1 MAAGRDP
8 LIPVSEARKRILDT
22 LTPVAAETL
31 TLREAA
37 GRVLA
42 RDVVSTRM
50 QPPCDLSAMDG
61 YAVRSRDIETIGT
74 ALRVIGEAPAG
85 RSFAGILGEGECV
98 RIFTGAPV
106 PQGADSI
113 MLQEDAT
120 RDGERVSFRESALPG
135 QHVRHAGIDFAIG
148 DVGPRAGTRL
158 TAADIALAAAMNH
171 ASLSVHRRPVI
182 AYFSTGDELVYPGET
197 PGPDQIIS
205 TNNDGLG
212 ALIEAHGGIALDLG
226 IAPDNQDAIRAIAR
240 KARDA
245 DMLVTLGGASVGDHD
260 LVRPALEAD
269 GLVIDF
275 WRIAMRPGK
284 PLMYGRYGEVPMLG
298 LPGNPVSALVC
309 ALLFL
314 VPAIDHL
321 QGASPRLPLAL
332 ARLGSDLKANDQRE
346 DYLRAKLDHVAGEL
360 PVATPFARQ
369 DSSMLSALS
378 GADCLVIRP
387 PHAPAAKA
395 GEWVECLL
403 LRGSA

>member
-1 MAAGRDP
+1 MADMRDP
-8 LIPVSEARKRILDT
+8 LIPVAEARNRILEMLPRTDT
-22 LTPVAAETL
+22 ETVS
-31 TLREAA
+31 LREAA

-42 RDVVSTRM
+42 QDVVSLRT
-50 QPPCDLSAMDG
+50 QPPSDLSAMDG
-61 YAVRSRDIETIGT
+61 YAVRARDIETIG
-74 ALRVIGEAPAG
+74 ASLRVIGEAPAG
-85 RSFAGILGEGECV
+85 RGFAGQVGAGQCV

-113 MLQEDAT
+113 MLQEDADRT
-120 RDGERVSFRESALPG
+120 GESVSFRETAKPG
-135 QHVRHAGIDFAIG
+135 QHIRRAGIDFAIG
-148 DVGPRAGTRL
+148 DTGPRAGTRL
-158 TAADIALAAAMNH
+158 RAADIALAAAMNH
-171 ASLSVHRRPVI
+171 ARLEVHRRPVI

-205 TNNDGLG
+205 SNNDGLG
-212 ALIEAHGGIALDLG
+212 VLIEAHGGIALDLG
-226 IAPDNQDAIRAIAR
+226 IAPDDADIIRAVAM

-284 PLMYGRYGEVPMLG
+284 PLMFGRYGDMPMLG

-314 VPAIDHL
+314 VPALDHL
-321 QGASPRLPLAL
+321 QGTAPRLPLSL
-332 ARLGSDLKANDQRE
+332 ARLGRALKANDQRE
-346 DYLRAKLDHVAGEL
+346 DYLRARLDHVAGEL

-369 DSSMLSALS
+369 DSSMLSSLS

-387 PHAPAAKA
+387 PHAPEAKA
-395 GEWVECLL
+395 GEMVECLL
-403 LRGSA
+403 LRA